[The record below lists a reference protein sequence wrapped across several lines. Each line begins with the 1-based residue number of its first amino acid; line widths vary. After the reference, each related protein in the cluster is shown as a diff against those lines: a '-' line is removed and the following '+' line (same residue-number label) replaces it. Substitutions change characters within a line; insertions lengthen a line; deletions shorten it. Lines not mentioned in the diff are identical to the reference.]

1 MNKKLAAP
9 ATGATSKSN
18 QHKFTSIPT
27 KHELCIHELL
37 RAGTNG
43 INQLIALSTYRDT
56 CINTT
61 VSELGLKRN
70 LTIEREKRQHIHSA
84 GGSTYFCWYWFPS
97 KREAEQALAMLNQL
111 RSKRGEPH
119 LDRTETTSLL
129 AQYPSALTNPEQTL
143 SVTAKDPL

>member
-43 INQLIALSTYRDT
+43 INQLIALNTYHDT
-56 CINTT
+56 CLNTT
-61 VSELGLKRN
+61 ISELGLKRN

-84 GGSTYFCWYWFPS
+84 GGSTYFCWYWFPTR
-97 KREAEQALAMLNQL
+97 REAQHGLEVLNLL
-111 RSKRGEPH
+111 RELRKAPH
-119 LDRTETTSLL
+119 LTEFE
-129 AQYPSALTNPEQTL
+129 SALLLKKFPETL
-143 SVTAKDPL
+143 LKPVA